1 LLELSV
7 HPGTQHGQIM
17 AASGYGMP
25 NMRDNKIKGRLLI
38 AVKIKIP
45 TNLTDV
51 QKQLLKE
58 HFQ

>member
-1 LLELSV
+1 
-7 HPGTQHGQIM
+7 M

-25 NMRDNKIKGRLLI
+25 NMRDNKVKGRLLI